1 MIAKSMMD
9 GLRKLAHAEKA
20 RAQKQ
25 YGQTYASMHEGVGV
39 LAEEVQEAGDS
50 LADMVTALDT
60 LIRVH
65 RRGEDTGDGL
75 REIYRYALLTAAE
88 CVQVAAVCLKAAK
101 GGAEHA
107 G

>member
-9 GLRKLAHAEKA
+9 GLRKLAGAEKT

-25 YGQTYASMHEGVGV
+25 HGEAYASMHEGVGV
-39 LAEEVQEAGDS
+39 LAEEVQEAGDR
-50 LADMVTALDT
+50 VTALET